1 MKKLSVYLLLAATM
15 LIPNLA
21 FAESGE
27 MSLLFNYGSLEYTGD
42 YKKIY
47 DSWEKYESAS
57 KPSGAFGLSFE
68 IEASDRFALGI
79 GLNYFGTRKM
89 KEIGVSQPDKWEDT
103 QFESSLYGRF
113 NIINMAIQGD
123 DLKFRLYGKAGLGL
137 FVWDCNLTSDY
148 YKGSGHY
155 YGSDYV
161 IETLAG
167 YNYGVGAEL
176 VFSKALVLGI
186 EYRHDATFDGLENA
200 KTSQGKFKITSKP
213 FEANQVSINVGLRF
227 GGSGS
232 SSSGSNWDSTASQNS
247 FENPTINN
255 NVQQVNNSGWGALG
269 DNSNVVADAPTES
282 VQPAE
287 TGVAAVKERSE
298 EAMKE
303 LDQMSAKNA
312 GTDPVL
318 DKDKFLKKMDKI
330 WNDLDSGAIKE
341 EIAIPSFGI
350 LFKIGK
356 SDILPYYNE
365 MLNDFVDLYKKT
377 DGNAK
382 ILIEG
387 YSSNN
392 SNKSTGRKSETL
404 FNPSLS
410 QQRVKAV
417 AKYLVK
423 EGIPAS
429 NLELKAY
436 RNTKVSSG
444 MFDNDPDCD
453 TNCYRRV
460 NISIK

>member
-27 MSLLFNYGSLEYTGD
+27 MSLLFNYSSMD
-42 YKKIY
+42 YEGKY
-47 DSWEKYESAS
+47 DKYWPSDLDTVKNSEKVIRL
-57 KPSGAFGLSFE
+57 GFE
-68 IEASDRFALGI
+68 IYPVDRFALGI
-79 GLNYFGTRKM
+79 DLSYFGKNEYDNPTVPAFQGSVK
-89 KEIGVSQPDKWEDT
+89 KES
-103 QFESSLYGRF
+103 ESVFGTGIFGR
-113 NIINMAIQGD
+113 INLIDVPFSGETSR
-123 DLKFRLYGKAGLGL
+123 FRLYGKGGIG
-137 FVWDCNLTSDY
+137 Y
-148 YKGSGHY
+148 YMRDISVTAYKANISKWKEDSAIDAYTGFFYS
-155 YGSDYV
+155 
-161 IETLAG
+161 A
-167 YNYGVGAEL
+167 GAEL
-176 VFSKALVLGI
+176 VLNPFIIGV
-186 EYRHDATFDGLENA
+186 EYRYDKTFSDFKKDGANKYWEIEA
-200 KTSQGKFKITSKP
+200 P
-213 FEANQVSINVGLRF
+213 AFEASQIGVNVGLRF

-269 DNSNVVADAPTES
+269 DNSNVAADAPTES

>member
-1 MKKLSVYLLLAATM
+1 MKKIFALVCSLIFFSAAKANAANFNLTATLANTDSNVFDWYDINKNDWKDKYKTTAGVGFGVELNDFVEIGAEYLKYGEIKLEDKYGYGYGQKINSMFGGGFAKL
-15 LIPNLA
+15 NLNT
-21 FAESGE
+21 E
-27 MSLLFNYGSLEYTGD
+27 MSPTSVLQLFIKTSLGSYSIKRETLN
-42 YKKIY
+42 
-47 DSWEKYESAS
+47 
-57 KPSGAFGLSFE
+57 
-68 IEASDRFALGI
+68 ASDSKTDSAAGGAISAGANMIFGNFII
-79 GLNYFGTRKM
+79 GAQYRWNFTDVYIEGNTKKTTLELSN
-89 KEIGVSQPDKWEDT
+89 IGV
-103 QFESSLYGRF
+103 
-113 NIINMAIQGD
+113 
-123 DLKFRLYGKAGLGL
+123 
-137 FVWDCNLTSDY
+137 
-148 YKGSGHY
+148 
-155 YGSDYV
+155 
-161 IETLAG
+161 
-167 YNYGVGAEL
+167 
-176 VFSKALVLGI
+176 
-186 EYRHDATFDGLENA
+186 
-200 KTSQGKFKITSKP
+200 
-213 FEANQVSINVGLRF
+213 NVGFRF
-227 GGSGS
+227 GGSK
-232 SSSGSNWDSTASQNS
+232 SSGDSNWDSTASQNS

-269 DNSNVVADAPTES
+269 DNSNVAADAPTES

-287 TGVAAVKERSE
+287 TGVAAVKERAD

-303 LDQMSAKNA
+303 LEQMSAKNA

>member
-1 MKKLSVYLLLAATM
+1 M
-15 LIPNLA
+15 
-21 FAESGE
+21 
-27 MSLLFNYGSLEYTGD
+27 
-42 YKKIY
+42 
-47 DSWEKYESAS
+47 
-57 KPSGAFGLSFE
+57 
-68 IEASDRFALGI
+68 
-79 GLNYFGTRKM
+79 
-89 KEIGVSQPDKWEDT
+89 
-103 QFESSLYGRF
+103 
-113 NIINMAIQGD
+113 
-123 DLKFRLYGKAGLGL
+123 
-137 FVWDCNLTSDY
+137 
-148 YKGSGHY
+148 
-155 YGSDYV
+155 
-161 IETLAG
+161 
-167 YNYGVGAEL
+167 
-176 VFSKALVLGI
+176 
-186 EYRHDATFDGLENA
+186 
-200 KTSQGKFKITSKP
+200 
-213 FEANQVSINVGLRF
+213 
-227 GGSGS
+227 
-232 SSSGSNWDSTASQNS
+232 
-247 FENPTINN
+247 
-255 NVQQVNNSGWGALG
+255 G